1 MSLLWI
7 DPEELCRQA
16 EQRLEENLSFRSYL
30 KTLDAGEVDRLFR
43 EAHAEAASHID
54 CRECG
59 RCCRAVQPAV
69 TSDEI
74 PALASRLGCSA
85 ETFVDEHLTK
95 IPGGW
100 YMKREPCVFL
110 RKNECTI
117 YEDRP
122 GSCRSYPHLIEPG
135 IADRLY
141 QVLDNYAICP
151 IVFHAWEAVKA
162 ALSDAF
168 TGPDGPK
175 SS

>member
-1 MSLLWI
+1 MSSFRI
-7 DPEELCRQA
+7 DAEELRRRA
-16 EQRLEENLSFRSYL
+16 EQRLEENLSFRAYL

-43 EAHAEAASHID
+43 EAHDETASRID

-69 TSDEI
+69 TSREI
-74 PALASRLGCSA
+74 PILVSRLGCA
-85 ETFVDEHLTK
+85 GETFVDEHLTK

-110 RKNECTI
+110 SENECTI

-122 GSCRSYPHLIEPG
+122 GSCRSYPHLTEPG

-151 IVFHAWEAVKA
+151 IVFHAWEAVKG
-162 ALSDAF
+162 ALSGAW
-168 TGPDGPK
+168 PRV
-175 SS
+175 SAR